1 MAFKTKRLKND
12 YSWFSYWMCCEV
24 EIVITFWCTRF
35 LKIFPDGLKADGSI
49 SVFNAARLRTPD
61 GKLTII
67 NGTATI
73 LDPSEPG
80 KLSVSFDSVGT
91 AGAPCKCF
99 SRCYGRCSNPSQIRS
114 HN

>member
-1 MAFKTKRLKND
+1 MLRGRNCNHILVYTVF
-12 YSWFSYWMCCEV
+12 Y
-24 EIVITFWCTRF
+24 
-35 LKIFPDGLKADGSI
+35 IFPDGLKADGSI

-99 SRCYGRCSNPSQIRS
+99 SRCYRRCSNPS
-114 HN
+114 HNSLTQLN